1 MKSSRNKMLGWAI
14 LFLFLVPLGMTV
26 KKVYRE
32 LRQPELNRALITAV
46 KKSDT
51 AEVVALLRE
60 GADPNARDLPLD
72 GRSMWLRLR
81 DRFIWKP
88 IRTIS
93 APTALLVV
101 LGTDEQ
107 HYYRQENVPLVKA
120 LLNAGAEVNVKDGTY
135 GRPPLIWASEAKKRN
150 TSRVLLERGA
160 RINARDDNG
169 DTALHAAALYADPA
183 LVDLLLSYGA
193 SGNVK
198 DSIGQTPLHNA
209 ARHGQPEITRLLL
222 RHGSDINAGDGM
234 GLPPIFEAVSY
245 NQTECVNELLLHH
258 PQLNTKDFD
267 GKTPLKYAEG
277 IQATQIIQM
286 LKKAGAKE

>member
-1 MKSSRNKMLGWAI
+1 MKPVRKKLIGLAI
-14 LFLFLVPLGMTV
+14 LLVFLVSLGMAV
-26 KKVYRE
+26 KKVYRQ
-32 LRQPELNRALITAV
+32 LRQPDLNSALIAAV
-46 KKSDT
+46 KKNNT
-51 AEVVALLRE
+51 AAVVALLLE
-60 GADPNARDLPLD
+60 GADPNSRDVPPD
-72 GRSMWLRLR
+72 TRSMWLRLR
-81 DRFIWKP
+81 DRFIWRP

-135 GRPPLIWASEAKKRN
+135 GRPPLIWAAEARKRN

-183 LVDLLLSYGA
+183 LVDLLLSYDA
-193 SGNVK
+193 SVNVK
-198 DSIGQTPLHNA
+198 NGIGQTPLHNA
-209 ARHGQPEITRLLL
+209 ARHGQPAIIRLLL

-245 NQTECVNELLLHH
+245 NQTECVKELLLHH

-267 GKTPLKYAEG
+267 GNTPLKYAEG

-286 LKKAGAKE
+286 LLKAGAKE